1 MRNKK
6 YRPIKLWIIL
16 LLITLIVPLSL
27 IFVEGWKKYVILMCG
42 IVSIL
47 GLFMC
52 LSYFFE
58 VKEDRILIR
67 HGLSSFNRQYR
78 LNFKTRIIMIKD
90 INSIDIRDNGK
101 TIIFGLKGEIE
112 IYFQIGGYFNK
123 NEIINLFC
131 DVKKQIS

>member
-1 MRNKK
+1 
-6 YRPIKLWIIL
+6 
-16 LLITLIVPLSL
+16 
-27 IFVEGWKKYVILMCG
+27 
-42 IVSIL
+42 
-47 GLFMC
+47 MC

-78 LNFKTRIIMIKD
+78 SNFKTRTIMIKE
-90 INSIDIRDNGK
+90 INSIDIRDKGK

-123 NEIINLFC
+123 NEIINLFY
-131 DVKKQIS
+131 DVKKQIY